1 MKNEDNKQ
9 QTVIFQSRQIQNCSS
24 EEQILL
30 YTSSTFINLTA
41 RLSDRLNKP
50 EGSRH
55 ESENGRKVSK
65 LRHTVRQRP
74 SSSGP
79 GEWWAA
85 ASGPQM
91 GTLCFLCFGDFMN
104 CGVRI
109 IQAGLRRNG
118 KCSSAG
124 LRGSA
129 PARLRNNPTRAG
141 NTRVTHANVHLHPGS
156 SILLLGPVTT
166 CR

>member
-9 QTVIFQSRQIQNCSS
+9 RTVIFQSRQIQNCSS

-79 GEWWAA
+79 GEW
-85 ASGPQM
+85 
-91 GTLCFLCFGDFMN
+91 
-104 CGVRI
+104 
-109 IQAGLRRNG
+109 
-118 KCSSAG
+118 
-124 LRGSA
+124 
-129 PARLRNNPTRAG
+129 
-141 NTRVTHANVHLHPGS
+141 
-156 SILLLGPVTT
+156 
-166 CR
+166 